1 MSMSKRRIGVML
13 LAGGI
18 AGSAQALTPEQVFDK
33 VSPSVW
39 AVRALDA
46 TERPFS
52 FGSGV
57 VIGPGRMVTNCHV
70 LAKAKFVHVKRETTI
85 YEAKLEHADVDRDL
99 CTLAISG
106 LAAPAVVIG
115 GLADLKVGQRVYAI
129 GNPVK
134 LALTLSEGLISGL
147 RSEVPTLPPIQTS
160 AAISPG
166 SSGGGLFDM
175 DGRLVGITTLI
186 VVDRARLTQNLNF
199 AIPAEWVA
207 EVPERAKAALE
218 ARKSGEA
225 ATAATTGPSVAARYR
240 PAASSN
246 LPKPGAIYRYAWTDQ
261 QYSRRRQE
269 FQILVTGVDNWTVME
284 SYSAEDGAPVRS
296 EALAKANVFVGRRL
310 AEGQALVEFAPYLQ
324 SDGQA
329 AILNVAYPSGY
340 PDSSN
345 EWTISQQ
352 ASGREPVTVPA
363 GTFNALRI
371 ELRGNRS
378 IATSN
383 VSSSSQG
390 GVTNRF
396 EYVAW
401 YVPELK
407 RYVKSRHRSW
417 NAWSAPIGDE
427 QVELLEYRP
436 N

>member
-1 MSMSKRRIGVML
+1 ML
-13 LAGGI
+13 LASGI
-18 AGSAQALTPEQVFDK
+18 AGSARALTPEQVFEK

-39 AVRALDA
+39 AVRALDS
-46 TERPFS
+46 TERPFG

-70 LAKAKFVHVKRETTI
+70 LAKAKYVQVKRESSI
-85 YEAKLEHADVDRDL
+85 FEATLEHADVERDL

-134 LALTLSEGLISGL
+134 LALTLSEGLVSGL

-175 DGRLVGITTLI
+175 EGRLVGITTLI
-186 VVDRARLTQNLNF
+186 VVDRARLAQNLNF
-199 AIPAEWVA
+199 AIPADWIA

-218 ARKSGEA
+218 ARKA
-225 ATAATTGPSVAARYR
+225 ARSTTATTAGSSVAAIYN

-246 LPKPGAIYRYAWTDQ
+246 LPQLGSSYRYAWTDH

-269 FQILVTGVDNWTVME
+269 FQILVTGVNDWTVME
-284 SYSAEDGAPVRS
+284 SYAVESGPPVRS
-296 EALAKANVFVGRRL
+296 ETWAKANVFLGRRL
-310 AEGQALVEFAPYLQ
+310 AEGQTLVEFAPYLQ
-324 SDGQA
+324 SDGEA
-329 AILNVAYPSGY
+329 ATLSVASPSGY
-340 PDSSN
+340 PDNSN
-345 EWTISQQ
+345 DWNISLQ
-352 ASGREPVTVPA
+352 SNGREPVTVPA

-371 ELRGNRS
+371 ELRGIRS
-378 IATSN
+378 IPTYNISSATY
-383 VSSSSQG
+383 G
-390 GVTNRF
+390 GVANRF
-396 EYVAW
+396 EFVTW
-401 YVPELK
+401 YVPELR

-417 NAWSAPIGDE
+417 NAWSVAIGDE

-436 N
+436 K